1 VKKTAPPTVTVANL
15 FSALI
20 VVTTAIIA
28 GIGFARIV
36 ANTNASALYERFQYQ

>member
-1 VKKTAPPTVTVANL
+1 PTVTVVNL

-20 VVTTAIIA
+20 VGMTANIA

-36 ANTNASALYERFQYQ
+36 ASTNALASYERSQY